1 MTARVRAWIACG
13 ALLVLMGGAS
23 RADAAGEYR
32 TLDVESL
39 RITVDSEWV
48 PIAAPGYLPVR
59 WDITNSGED
68 RTIEIAGN
76 GARSVLRSRR
86 FRQSRTAV
94 RQRIQLAAGDR
105 VRFTMNVPTGGQVDN
120 VRFEIREDDRTIQAL
135 GVTNTGRPSP
145 MGGVPGSSSALIVVT
160 RGGSYAAA
168 APGWIRSIA
177 GPRAYVTGP
186 GGVVVGAG
194 PPGTAP
200 SAPTGPPLDMTLEPD
215 RLPDSWLGYTSVQAV
230 VAGPRE
236 WEAMSAAQR
245 DAVITWVASGGTLML
260 VDAGLDTIFPDA
272 QRRPT
277 ATGNR
282 AEHFFGR
289 IHLVTAAEIDAA
301 GFDATMTSI
310 AGAGLDRAWT
320 LPLDAGALSAGT
332 GGFRLPIPG
341 VSAVPA
347 GAYLTILVLFAVLI
361 GPVNQ
366 FVLRRRGRQALI
378 VLTTPI
384 IAAVFILLL
393 GAYVV
398 VGEGFAVRGRALSL
412 TLLDQTSGQAVS
424 RASMSLYAAGR
435 APSGGLRFAR
445 DQAVFPTPTDTAP
458 PTGETLDLTETQQ
471 FSSGLLPARTPTNLE
486 TITVRTARERLTFR
500 REDGEL
506 RVSNGLGATMR
517 RLYVRDGDRAYE
529 LSGTLAPGATVALR
543 ASKTTPRSLL
553 AGGDSALV
561 RYDPILANVSVNSY
575 VAVLDRSP
583 FWDPGTSNLD
593 ERGSFHL
600 VLGRHG
606 GLP

>member
-1 MTARVRAWIACG
+1 MTARMRAWLACG
-13 ALLVLMGGAS
+13 ALLVLVGAAS
-23 RADAAGEYR
+23 RVDAAGEYR

-48 PIAAPGYLPVR
+48 PVAAPGYLPVR
-59 WDITNSGED
+59 WDITNTGKE
-68 RTIEIAGN
+68 RTIEIAGD
-76 GARSVLRSRR
+76 GSRSFLRLRR

-94 RQRIQLAAGDR
+94 RQRIHLGPGDR
-105 VRFTMNVPTGGQVDN
+105 VRFTMNVPTGGQVDT

-135 GVTNTGRPSP
+135 GITNTGRPYP
-145 MGGVPGSSSALIVVT
+145 MGGTSGNPSALIVVA

-168 APGWIRSIA
+168 APAWVRSLGA
-177 GPRAYVTGP
+177 PGAYAFGP
-186 GGVVVGAG
+186 GGVVVGS

-200 SAPTGPPLDMTLEPD
+200 SAPSGPPLDMTLEPD

-236 WEAMSAAQR
+236 WDAMTATQREA
-245 DAVITWVASGGTLML
+245 VVTWIASGGTLVL
-260 VDAGLDTIFPDA
+260 VDAGLDTVFPDA
-272 QRRPT
+272 QRRP
-277 ATGNR
+277 AVTGNR
-282 AEHFFGR
+282 ADHFFGR
-289 IHLVTAAEIDAA
+289 IHLLTVAEIDDA

-310 AGAGLDRAWT
+310 AGSGLDRAWT
-320 LPLDAGALSAGT
+320 LPLDAGALPVGT
-332 GGFRLPIPG
+332 GGFRLPIPD
-341 VSAVPA
+341 VNAVPA

-366 FVLRRRGRQALI
+366 LVLRKRGQQALI

-384 IAAVFILLL
+384 IAAVFIVLL
-393 GAYVV
+393 GVYVV
-398 VGEGFAVRGRALSL
+398 AGEGFAVRGRALSL
-412 TLLDQTSGQAVS
+412 TLLDQRSGQAVS
-424 RASMSLYAAGR
+424 RASLSLYAAGR

-445 DQAVFPTPTDTAP
+445 DQAVFPTPPDTAP
-458 PTGETLDLTETQQ
+458 PAGETLDLTETQQ

-486 TITVRTARERLTFR
+486 TIAVRTARERLTFR
-500 REDGEL
+500 REDGAL
-506 RVSNGLGATMR
+506 RVSNGLGATIE

-529 LSGTLAPGATVALR
+529 LSGALAPGATMALR
-543 ASKTTPRSLL
+543 GSNTTPRALL

-561 RYDPILANVSVNSY
+561 RYDPLLANVSTDSY

-583 FWDPGTSNLD
+583 FWDPGTSDLD